1 MTITIFRASI
11 FAFLA
16 SSTLVHAGPL
26 QPHRAVYD
34 VELETATERSG
45 ISAMRGRMVY
55 EFRGAEC
62 EGYTTN
68 FRFVTQITSR
78 GTSRVTDQ
86 QTTTFEAGDGSSF
99 RFVTK
104 TFVDDVADRST
115 EGSAQRTDEAVI
127 VELDEPEE
135 GTMELSPALFPTAHL
150 LNLLE
155 RAEAGERFYEQ
166 PIFDGSD
173 EASQVMT
180 TSVVV
185 SSERQADADDA
196 EAALDAVM
204 LENPYRNVSVAYFNA
219 EDRSGEGVP
228 EYRIGFKMLNNGIT
242 RDLELDYG
250 DFILGGTLTELE
262 LLPNSDC

>member
-1 MTITIFRASI
+1 MNLSRLCAATV
-11 FAFLA
+11 LA
-16 SSTLVHAGPL
+16 SSTLAQATPL

-34 VELETATERSG
+34 VALANATERSG

-62 EGYTTN
+62 DGYTTN
-68 FRFVTQITSR
+68 FRFLTQIASR

-115 EGSAQRTDEAVI
+115 EGAASREGDGVT
-127 VELDEPEE
+127 VELDEPDNQ
-135 GTMELSPALFPTAHL
+135 TFELSSALFPTAHL

-173 EASQVMT
+173 DADRVMM

-185 SSERQADADDA
+185 GPEKPAEDDDA
-196 EAALDAVM
+196 EAAIDTIM
-204 LENPYRNVSVAYFNA
+204 TENPYRNVSVAYFDQTERA
-219 EDRSGEGVP
+219 GEGIP
-228 EYRIGFKMLNNGIT
+228 DYRIAFKMLPNGIT

-250 DFILGGTLTELE
+250 DFALEGTLTELE
-262 LLPNSDC
+262 LLPSSEC